1 VRKLFAALAS
11 LFAISAGLQ
20 LYFAALGQFSTESA
34 DLFNIHGTNGRIIL
48 PLLCLLVIISA
59 ALARAGR
66 NTIVLA
72 VVAFVLIFL
81 QTALFLLASGIF
93 GYNEESKTVP
103 IGASILLGFHGL
115 IGLGIIV
122 LSAMLAQRAWA
133 SAMPKRVRS

>member
-11 LFAISAGLQ
+11 LFAISASLQ
-20 LYFAALGQFSTESA
+20 LYFAALGEFSTESA

-48 PLLCLLVIISA
+48 PLLCLLVIVSA

-81 QTALFLLASGIF
+81 QTALFLLAAGIF
-93 GYNEESKTVP
+93 GYDEESKTVP
-103 IGASILLGFHGL
+103 

-133 SAMPKRVRS
+133 SAMPKKVGS